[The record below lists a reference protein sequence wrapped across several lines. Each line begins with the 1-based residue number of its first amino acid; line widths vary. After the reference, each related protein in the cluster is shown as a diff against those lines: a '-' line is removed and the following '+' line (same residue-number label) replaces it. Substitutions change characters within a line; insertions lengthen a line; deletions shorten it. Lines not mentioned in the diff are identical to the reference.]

1 MMMGMTSNECNS
13 RGKFLKAFWTER
25 IFFVLVQ
32 KVVDKGQILRAV
44 TVMKMMVVILS
55 ALLIRVSL
63 VYQGFPGFHQ
73 RHIRILSHEVG
84 DEEKFEDEDESVS
97 VDKYVDVDIEDDEE
111 GDVDDDDAGG
121 GPGPIFLPTQ
131 V

>member
-1 MMMGMTSNECNS
+1 M
-13 RGKFLKAFWTER
+13 
-25 IFFVLVQ
+25 
-32 KVVDKGQILRAV
+32 
-44 TVMKMMVVILS
+44 MKMMVVILS

-63 VYQGFPGFHQ
+63 VCQGFPGFHQ
-73 RHIRILSHEVG
+73 RHIGILSHEVG

-97 VDKYVDVDIEDDEE
+97 VDKYVDVDIEDDEQ
-111 GDVDDDDAGG
+111 GDVDENDAGG

>member
-1 MMMGMTSNECNS
+1 M
-13 RGKFLKAFWTER
+13 
-25 IFFVLVQ
+25 
-32 KVVDKGQILRAV
+32 RAV

-63 VYQGFPGFHQ
+63 VCQGFPGFHQ
-73 RHIRILSHEVG
+73 RHIGILSHEVG

-97 VDKYVDVDIEDDEE
+97 VDKYVDVDIKDDEE